1 MLWAAGPGEG
11 DVQCLCCNIRSPTP
25 AEERACHRVVMEP
38 HHSSVIFHHHIDVT
52 EDKCTVR
59 EDPPDPT
66 DFPAPF
72 NSLEK
77 CLKCV
82 CVCVCVL
89 VLLRSGRAF
98 GGRHQQKAYRG
109 WKLGCHREDVTWS
122 PVMQRRPLELLPP
135 LSELYQPPQPPV
147 RKVVSPFQPFEMSL
161 GHHRDG
167 RCQLHQCRSAEK
179 LLAKWILPGE
189 GSLWPWMGA
198 EVSRAYPRVV
208 PPYLSCA
215 PPG

>member
-82 CVCVCVL
+82 CVCL
-89 VLLRSGRAF
+89 SIAPLGQSFWRPPPAKSIQGL
-98 GGRHQQKAYRG
+98 KAG
-109 WKLGCHREDVTWS
+109 VPPGGCHLVPRDAEKT
-122 PVMQRRPLELLPP
+122 PRTATPP
-135 LSELYQPPQPPV
+135 L
-147 RKVVSPFQPFEMSL
+147 
-161 GHHRDG
+161 
-167 RCQLHQCRSAEK
+167 
-179 LLAKWILPGE
+179 
-189 GSLWPWMGA
+189 
-198 EVSRAYPRVV
+198 
-208 PPYLSCA
+208 
-215 PPG
+215 